1 MNYIEDYI
9 GDGGVIRQTSQQQLR
24 AQNMKLMFNL
34 INDGKCATRAGLSR
48 KCRLSPSTVSSL
60 VEDLK
65 RAGLVLELGLDRS
78 TVNGGRRAMKLKIN
92 AESRQIPVFVL
103 SELGVSYTLY
113 DLGYNVL
120 EHIFWPRLTETG
132 DSEYRDAGS
141 AYAGI
146 ICDLLTAKSR
156 RFDPRLA
163 VAALISLPGTYRKKD
178 KRFYLSAMRVT
189 FEIGPLAALRER
201 LSIPIFI
208 GNSSLSLAYAEKK
221 SLEASR
227 RWCQD
232 LLYINICGGVGAG
245 ILMGDDVLTQPGRIS
260 GEIGHMIIVPN
271 GRPCLCGNRGC
282 LEQYASIGSIISDV
296 RSALAADHSGEHPE
310 LVRALLANTTLENI
324 GRAGA
329 QGLSSVSA
337 VLDTVAERLFAG
349 IYGVVNVTGVHHVS
363 LGGIA
368 PLGQRFLERI
378 RKNCSGNSGFFLMDD
393 VTVSFARATG
403 EDEALGIAK
412 YYVDKVFAVEV

>member
-1 MNYIEDYI
+1 MDFIENYI
-9 GDGGVIRQTSQQQLR
+9 GDGGGIRQNSQQQLR
-24 AQNMKLMFNL
+24 ARNMKLMFNL
-34 INDGKCATRAGLSR
+34 INDGRCATRAGLSR

-78 TVNGGRRAMKLKIN
+78 TANGGRRAVKLKVN

-120 EHIFWPRLTETG
+120 ERVFWPKLTEAADG
-132 DSEYRDAGS
+132 EYRDAGG
-141 AYAGI
+141 AYADI
-146 ICDLLTAKSR
+146 IYDLLTTKSR

-163 VAALISLPGTYRKKD
+163 VAVLISLPGTYRKKD
-178 KRFYLSAMRVT
+178 GRFYLSPMRAT
-189 FEIGPLAALRER
+189 FEIGPLAALRDR
-201 LSIPIFI
+201 LSMPVFL

-245 ILMGDDVLTQPGRIS
+245 ILIGDDVLTQPGRIS

-282 LEQYASIGSIISDV
+282 LEQYASTGAIIADV
-296 RSALAADHSGEHPE
+296 RRALASDHSGEHPE

-324 GRAGA
+324 GRADE
-329 QGLSSVSA
+329 QGLSSVRA

-349 IYGVVNVTGVHHVS
+349 IYGAVNITGVHHVS

-368 PLGQRFLERI
+368 PLGQRFLDRV
-378 RKNCSGNSGFFLMDD
+378 RKNCSGDSGFFLMDG
-393 VTVSFARATG
+393 VTVSFARADG

-412 YYVDKVFAVEV
+412 YYIDKVFAVGS